1 MRRVRRRVS
10 RGTSRPR
17 RKIVIARYIETLSN
31 QTAGTAIRS
40 VPLADFETEYG
51 AQLMGATIVRV
62 RGVITV
68 RNRGQVTAS
77 PLADFAY
84 GLMVS
89 DVQSQDLVAQHPNP
103 GFQTANNDRFASW
116 MWIESFHIPT
126 PIATVVGDAALNP
139 WVQRDF
145 DVRSKRVLRQLE
157 DQLILAFW
165 PGTAATNN
173 LDIGIAMSIFVALP

>member
-1 MRRVRRRVS
+1 MRRRRMVS
-10 RGTSRPR
+10 RGTRRPR
-17 RKIVIARYIETLSN
+17 RKVVFARYITTLSN
-31 QTAGTAIRS
+31 QTAGTAITF

-51 AQLMGATIVRV
+51 AQLLGATIVRI
-62 RGVITV
+62 RGTITV

-89 DVQSQDLVAQHPNP
+89 DIQVQDMAAQHPNP

-145 DVRSKRVLRQLE
+145 DVRAKRVLRQLE
-157 DQLILAFW
+157 DQLILGIW

-173 LDIGIAMSIFVALP
+173 LDIGIAMSIAVALP